1 MRNRQMKIGVVYYR
15 YCIIRER
22 ALTRKKSN
30 GKDKDSMMNMKKEM
44 AESHHRVP
52 ITEEVRKA
60 LREKRL
66 RFGMSNSGA
75 GEFIG
80 VHWSTYRKW
89 ETGETTQYTRE
100 IERRVQCFLTEE
112 KPSLATLDEH
122 EKASRMMDKLIHR
135 LRNTYRLCQRQPR
148 LQERLVVRLEG
159 LIDEILSIYSQNP

>member
-1 MRNRQMKIGVVYYR
+1 
-15 YCIIRER
+15 
-22 ALTRKKSN
+22 
-30 GKDKDSMMNMKKEM
+30 MNMKKEM

-52 ITEEVRKA
+52 ITEEVRQA

-66 RFGMSNSGA
+66 GFGMSYAGA

-148 LQERLVVRLEG
+148 LQERLAVRLEG